1 MRRPKTKGVV
11 SCCGQ
16 STAVGGATADRLTG
30 FRRPLPLGLPC
41 TVFGSAPEGEG
52 VRMKHSKRS
61 LAVASVLV
69 AACATSAESASLPTT
84 VATDGC
90 RLAIGAPFEGSA
102 YGYDVGDATLS
113 IRCNRRHHQV
123 HVSATVQ
130 KFLPSVWI
138 GTTSAVTL
146 HTVPA
151 HRTIHLTAFE
161 PCVPG
166 RSTPFRAR
174 ATISF
179 PVHHHMVRLMTGFA
193 TATVACG

>member
-1 MRRPKTKGVV
+1 MRRPKTKE
-11 SCCGQ
+11 S
-16 STAVGGATADRLTG
+16 SAAAASPRLWEEWTADRLTG
-30 FRRPLPLGLPC
+30 FRRPLPLGFPRA
-41 TVFGSAPEGEG
+41 VFGSAPEGEG
-52 VRMKHSKRS
+52 AGMRHSKRS
-61 LAVASVLV
+61 LAVATVLV
-69 AACATSAESASLPTT
+69 AACATSAESASLPTM

-138 GTTSAVTL
+138 GRTSAVTL
-146 HTVPA
+146 RTVPG

-166 RSTPFRAR
+166 RSAPFRAS

-179 PVHHHMVRLMTGFA
+179 PDHHHTVRLMTGFA